1 MYQIWMVHFGYY
13 LQETYATWSE
23 ALKKAK
29 STGFQTRIDCGNN
42 MVASVCPLN
51 GVSVYYREL
60 AA

>member
-1 MYQIWMVHFGYY
+1 MYQIWLVNFGYY
-13 LQETYATWSE
+13 LQDTFTTWSD

-42 MVASVCPLN
+42 MVASVCPIG
-51 GVSVYYREL
+51 GVNVYCREL